1 MKRNGAG
8 VLSSKATMDSKTL
21 PDSTTCTFLA
31 EGNGSGLKGKINSYN
46 SGQTYCNTTAGPKIT
61 VLNSV

>member
-31 EGNGSGLKGKINSYN
+31 EGNGAVLKGKIYSDNNYFCCQNSH
-46 SGQTYCNTTAGPKIT
+46 
-61 VLNSV
+61 LNPCSMKL

>member
-31 EGNGSGLKGKINSYN
+31 EGNGSGLKGKINLYN
-46 SGQTYCNTTAGPKIT
+46 KYFCCR
-61 VLNSV
+61 NSHLTPCSMKL